1 MMKHPL
7 TFFSLGAVLL
17 GLTQASA
24 QQTLYRWVDAE
35 GLVHYGDHVPPIYAD
50 QDREIL
56 NGHGVAVRLVE
67 GTATEA
73 ELAERARLAALDE
86 AAAEAEQARA
96 NHDRVLLDAY
106 LSVEEIERLRDQRL
120 NLLDAQVLVT
130 EQYLTNL
137 TQRLIELEQN
147 ASRFKPYS
155 QEPDA
160 RDMPENLQLDITQTT
175 ASIELYEETLS
186 GTRDRVTTLTETFA
200 RDIRRFQELTGLPVA
215 EIN

>member
-1 MMKHPL
+1 MKHPL

-24 QQTLYRWVDAE
+24 QQTLYRWVDTE

>member
-1 MMKHPL
+1 M
-7 TFFSLGAVLL
+7 LL

-24 QQTLYRWVDAE
+24 QQTLYLWVDAE

-96 NHDRVLLDAY
+96 NHDRVLLNTY

-120 NLLDAQVLVT
+120 NLL
-130 EQYLTNL
+130 
-137 TQRLIELEQN
+137 
-147 ASRFKPYS
+147 
-155 QEPDA
+155 
-160 RDMPENLQLDITQTT
+160 
-175 ASIELYEETLS
+175 
-186 GTRDRVTTLTETFA
+186 
-200 RDIRRFQELTGLPVA
+200 QELTGLPVA
-215 EIN
+215 EIS

>member
-1 MMKHPL
+1 M
-7 TFFSLGAVLL
+7 
-17 GLTQASA
+17 
-24 QQTLYRWVDAE
+24 
-35 GLVHYGDHVPPIYAD
+35 
-50 QDREIL
+50 
-56 NGHGVAVRLVE
+56 
-67 GTATEA
+67 
-73 ELAERARLAALDE
+73 
-86 AAAEAEQARA
+86 
-96 NHDRVLLDAY
+96 LLDAY

>member
-1 MMKHPL
+1 M
-7 TFFSLGAVLL
+7 LL

-24 QQTLYRWVDAE
+24 QQTLYLWVDAE
-35 GLVHYGDHVPPIYAD
+35 GLVRYGDHVPPIYAD

>member
-120 NLLDAQVLVT
+120 NLLGAQVLVT

>member
-1 MMKHPL
+1 MKLPPIFL
-7 TFFSLGAVLL
+7 SLGALLL

-24 QQTLYRWVDAE
+24 QQSLYRWVDSE
-35 GLVHYGDHVPPIYAD
+35 GLVHYGDHVPPMYAD

-67 GTATEA
+67 GTATEE

-86 AAAEAEQARA
+86 AEAEATQARL
-96 NHDRVLLDAY
+96 NHDRVLLDTY

-120 NLLDAQVLVT
+120 DLLDAQVLVT

-137 TQRLIELEQN
+137 TQRLIQLEQN

-160 RDMPENLQLDITQTT
+160 RDIPENLQLDITQTS
-175 ASIELYEETLS
+175 ASIALYEETL
-186 GTRDRVTTLTETFA
+186 GRTRDRVTTLTETFA
-200 RDIRRFQELTGLPVA
+200 RDILRFQELTGRPVA
-215 EIN
+215 ENN

>member
-1 MMKHPL
+1 MKHPL

-86 AAAEAEQARA
+86 AAAETEQARA
-96 NHDRVLLDAY
+96 NHGRMLLDAY

>member
-1 MMKHPL
+1 MMKLPPIFL
-7 TFFSLGAVLL
+7 SLGALLL

-24 QQTLYRWVDAE
+24 QQSLYRWVDSE
-35 GLVHYGDHVPPIYAD
+35 GLVHYGDHVPPMYAD

-67 GTATEA
+67 GTATEE

-86 AAAEAEQARA
+86 AEAEARQARL
-96 NHDRVLLDAY
+96 NHDRVLLDTY

-120 NLLDAQVLVT
+120 DLLDAQVLVT

-137 TQRLIELEQN
+137 TQRLIQLEQN

-160 RDMPENLQLDITQTT
+160 RDIPENLQLDITQTS
-175 ASIELYEETLS
+175 ASIALYEETL
-186 GTRDRVTTLTETFA
+186 GRTRDRVTTLTETFA
-200 RDIRRFQELTGLPVA
+200 RDILRFQELTGRPVA
-215 EIN
+215 ENN

>member
-1 MMKHPL
+1 MKHPL
-7 TFFSLGAVLL
+7 TFFGLGAVLL
-17 GLTQASA
+17 GLTQVSA
-24 QQTLYRWVDAE
+24 PQTLYRWVDAE
-35 GLVHYGDHVPPIYAD
+35 GLVHYGDHVPPVYAD

-67 GTATEA
+67 GTATEE

-96 NHDRVLLDAY
+96 NHDRVLLNTY

-120 NLLDAQVLVT
+120 DLLDAQVLVT

-137 TQRLIELEQN
+137 TQRLIQLQQN

-160 RDMPENLQLDITQTT
+160 RDIPENLQLDITQTT
-175 ASIELYEETLS
+175 ASIELYEETL
-186 GTRDRVTTLTETFA
+186 GRTRDRVTNLTETFA

>member
-1 MMKHPL
+1 M
-7 TFFSLGAVLL
+7 LL

-24 QQTLYRWVDAE
+24 QQTLYLWVDAE
-35 GLVHYGDHVPPIYAD
+35 GLVHYSDHVPPIYAD

-96 NHDRVLLDAY
+96 NHDRVLLNTY

-120 NLLDAQVLVT
+120 NLL
-130 EQYLTNL
+130 
-137 TQRLIELEQN
+137 
-147 ASRFKPYS
+147 
-155 QEPDA
+155 
-160 RDMPENLQLDITQTT
+160 
-175 ASIELYEETLS
+175 
-186 GTRDRVTTLTETFA
+186 
-200 RDIRRFQELTGLPVA
+200 QELTGLPVA
-215 EIN
+215 EIS

>member
-1 MMKHPL
+1 M
-7 TFFSLGAVLL
+7 LL

-24 QQTLYRWVDAE
+24 QQTLYLWVDAE
-35 GLVHYGDHVPPIYAD
+35 GLVHYGYHVPPIYAD

-96 NHDRVLLDAY
+96 NHDRVLLNTY

-120 NLLDAQVLVT
+120 NLL
-130 EQYLTNL
+130 
-137 TQRLIELEQN
+137 
-147 ASRFKPYS
+147 
-155 QEPDA
+155 
-160 RDMPENLQLDITQTT
+160 
-175 ASIELYEETLS
+175 
-186 GTRDRVTTLTETFA
+186 
-200 RDIRRFQELTGLPVA
+200 QELTGLPVA
-215 EIN
+215 EIS

>member
-1 MMKHPL
+1 MKHPL

-35 GLVHYGDHVPPIYAD
+35 GLVHYGNHVPPIYAD

>member
-35 GLVHYGDHVPPIYAD
+35 GLVHYGNHVPPIYAD